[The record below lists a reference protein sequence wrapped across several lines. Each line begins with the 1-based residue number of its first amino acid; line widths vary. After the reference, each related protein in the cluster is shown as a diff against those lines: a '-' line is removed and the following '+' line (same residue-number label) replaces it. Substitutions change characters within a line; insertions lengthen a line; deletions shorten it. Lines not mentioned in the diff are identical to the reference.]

1 MEGER
6 VKRLRAKFQENRQK
20 LPETS
25 NRPGIQLA
33 DSLAKEETHALKPGS
48 ERDQSTKLPK
58 AKRMGL
64 KNAPFS
70 QDDVPGLGPLCEDP
84 AWMANSKDRN
94 AMESSLHPAGLQTG
108 IQEAPPEQKGTRRN
122 SNLPQRSQTQ
132 QTWPLIKHARNQ
144 GVNAGAPLVPAKGTA
159 IPSLL
164 DTPRSVSEKWQPKV
178 PKRKPLP
185 HATALG
191 LKPMKPQ
198 RPPEVDLE
206 RFWKA
211 AAIRAHAY
219 PAPEPVRGMRHG
231 HLKPNSAVSSPV
243 RLSSQAAPSPRVPS
257 SAGEVLRC
265 DQEQIYDDVEAV
277 GPLGKGKRR
286 PLSPAS
292 RLPASPRSGTGAKLT
307 PDRFPPPPAEPRK
320 SQISKLS
327 GKHGKNLKQC
337 KKEEQA
343 DKEFRKKFKFEGEI
357 RALTRMMVDPNVAE
371 KKGGGKNLPLKRGEI
386 LDVIQLT
393 SPERILCRNNQWKY
407 GYVPRV
413 ALLQLDTDIYDDV
426 AFCDEINS
434 STNVSK

>member
-20 LPETS
+20 FPETS

-94 AMESSLHPAGLQTG
+94 VMESSLHPAGLQTG

-122 SNLPQRSQTQ
+122 SNLPQRSQTH

-219 PAPEPVRGMRHG
+219 PAPEPVRGMRH
-231 HLKPNSAVSSPV
+231 V

-277 GPLGKGKRR
+277 GPIGKGKRR

-343 DKEFRKKFKFEGEI
+343 DKEFRKKFKSFFIPTGALPPASSHATFFNVPSHHATLLPSHIHGLLPETWPTVNVQKWTGIVGRGVGEELLGNEAVSGCEGEQGCVQGYGAVE
-357 RALTRMMVDPNVAE
+357 RA
-371 KKGGGKNLPLKRGEI
+371 
-386 LDVIQLT
+386 
-393 SPERILCRNNQWKY
+393 
-407 GYVPRV
+407 
-413 ALLQLDTDIYDDV
+413 
-426 AFCDEINS
+426 
-434 STNVSK
+434 

>member
-6 VKRLRAKFQENRQK
+6 VKHLRAKFQGNRQK
-20 LPETS
+20 FSEMS
-25 NRPGIQLA
+25 NRPGSQLA
-33 DSLAKEETHALKPGS
+33 ASLAKEETHALKPGS

-58 AKRMGL
+58 TRRMGL
-64 KNAPFS
+64 KNAPLC

-84 AWMANSKDRN
+84 AWVTNSKDGN
-94 AMESSLHPAGLQTG
+94 AMESSLHAAVLQTG
-108 IQEAPPEQKGTRRN
+108 IREAPPEQKGTRWN
-122 SNLPQRSQTQ
+122 SNLPERSRTQ

-159 IPSLL
+159 VPSLL
-164 DTPRSVSEKWQPKV
+164 DSPRSIPEKWQPKV

-191 LKPMKPQ
+191 VKPMKPQ

-206 RFWKA
+206 GFWKA
-211 AAIRAHAY
+211 AAIRTHAY
-219 PAPEPVRGMRHG
+219 PAPEPGRGMRHG
-231 HLKPNSAVSSPV
+231 HLKPNSAGSSPV
-243 RLSSQAAPSPRVPS
+243 RLAPQAASSPRVLR
-257 SAGEVLRC
+257 SAAEVLRC
-265 DQEQIYDDVEAV
+265 HQEQIYDDVEAV
-277 GPLGKGKRR
+277 GPIGIGKGR
-286 PLSPAS
+286 PLSSAS

-307 PDRFPPPPAEPRK
+307 LDRFPPPPTEPRK
-320 SQISKLS
+320 AQISELS
-327 GKHGKNLKQC
+327 RKHVKNLKQC
-337 KKEEQA
+337 KKEEQT

-386 LDVIQLT
+386 LDVIQFT
-393 SPERILCRNNQWKY
+393 SPKRLLCRNNQWKY

-413 ALLQLDTDIYDDV
+413 TLLQLDTDIYDDV

-434 STNVSK
+434 STKVSK

>member
-20 LPETS
+20 FPETS

-164 DTPRSVSEKWQPKV
+164 DTPRSVSEKWQPKF

-219 PAPEPVRGMRHG
+219 PAPEPVRGMRH
-231 HLKPNSAVSSPV
+231 V
-243 RLSSQAAPSPRVPS
+243 RLSSQAAPSPCIPS

-277 GPLGKGKRR
+277 GPIGKGKRR

-292 RLPASPRSGTGAKLT
+292 RLPASPRSGTGAKLI

-407 GYVPRV
+407 GYVPRM

>member
-6 VKRLRAKFQENRQK
+6 VKHLRAKFQGNRQK
-20 LPETS
+20 FPKTS
-25 NRPGIQLA
+25 NRPGIPLA
-33 DSLAKEETHALKPGS
+33 DLLAKEEIHGLKPGP

-70 QDDVPGLGPLCEDP
+70 QDDVPGLGLLCEDP
-84 AWMANSKDRN
+84 AWVANSKDRN

-108 IQEAPPEQKGTRRN
+108 IQEALPEQKGTKRN

-132 QTWPLIKHARNQ
+132 QTWPLIRHARNQ

-159 IPSLL
+159 VPSLL

-211 AAIRAHAY
+211 AASRAHAY

-231 HLKPNSAVSSPV
+231 HRKPNSAASSPD
-243 RLSSQAAPSPRVPS
+243 RLSSQAAPSARVPS
-257 SAGEVLRC
+257 SAGEELRC
-265 DQEQIYDDVEAV
+265 DQEQIYDDVEAL
-277 GPLGKGKRR
+277 GPIGKGKGCL
-286 PLSPAS
+286 LSPAS

-307 PDRFPPPPAEPRK
+307 PDRFPPPPAECRK
-320 SQISKLS
+320 SQISELS
-327 GKHGKNLKQC
+327 GKHVKNLKQC

-343 DKEFRKKFKFEGEI
+343 DKEFQKKFKFEGEI

-371 KKGGGKNLPLKRGEI
+371 KKGGGKNLPLRRGEI

-413 ALLQLDTDIYDDV
+413 VLLQLDTDIYDDV

-434 STNVSK
+434 STNTSK

>member
-6 VKRLRAKFQENRQK
+6 VKHLRAKFQGNRQK
-20 LPETS
+20 FPEMS
-25 NRPGIQLA
+25 NRPGSQLA
-33 DSLAKEETHALKPGS
+33 ASLAKEETHALKPGS
-48 ERDQSTKLPK
+48 ERDQSTKLPQT
-58 AKRMGL
+58 RRIGL
-64 KNAPFS
+64 KNAPLC

-84 AWMANSKDRN
+84 AWVANSKDGN
-94 AMESSLHPAGLQTG
+94 AMESSLHPAVLQTG
-108 IQEAPPEQKGTRRN
+108 IREAPPEQKGTRWN
-122 SNLPQRSQTQ
+122 SNLPERSRTQ

-144 GVNAGAPLVPAKGTA
+144 GVNACAPLVPAKGTA
-159 IPSLL
+159 VPSLL
-164 DTPRSVSEKWQPKV
+164 DTPRSISEKWQPKV

-191 LKPMKPQ
+191 VKPMKPQ

-206 RFWKA
+206 GFCKA

-219 PAPEPVRGMRHG
+219 PAPEPGRGMRHG

-243 RLSSQAAPSPRVPS
+243 RLAPQAASSPRVPR
-257 SAGEVLRC
+257 SAAEVLRC

-277 GPLGKGKRR
+277 GPIGIGKGR
-286 PLSPAS
+286 PLSSAS

-307 PDRFPPPPAEPRK
+307 LDRFPPPPTEPRK
-320 SQISKLS
+320 AQISELS
-327 GKHGKNLKQC
+327 GKRVKNLKQC
-337 KKEEQA
+337 KKEEQT

-386 LDVIQLT
+386 LDVIQFT
-393 SPERILCRNNQWKY
+393 SPERLLCRNNQWKY

-413 ALLQLDTDIYDDV
+413 TLLQLDTDIYDDV

-434 STNVSK
+434 STKVSK